1 MSTLRVSLP
10 STIACWPSHSRV
22 STGNRYAR
30 HLRVN
35 GLREG
40 SAVLDRFVGQV
51 RAIGRNENVRVH
63 NRTPL
68 YAFES
73 GSTVQGAIALAI
85 DAAETGQA
93 YWVTAAL
100 ARDSVVGS
108 LDVSFTAD
116 VFPQSST
123 IS

>member
-1 MSTLRVSLP
+1 M
-10 STIACWPSHSRV
+10 
-22 STGNRYAR
+22 
-30 HLRVN
+30 
-35 GLREG
+35 
-40 SAVLDRFVGQV
+40 
-51 RAIGRNENVRVH
+51 
-63 NRTPL
+63 
-68 YAFES
+68 
-73 GSTVQGAIALAI
+73 AI

-123 IS
+123 ISEPLLESAQSSTLDSENVDKHALAAALRLNP

>member
-1 MSTLRVSLP
+1 MIRACPQPRQARPKENGRDWKPLR
-10 STIACWPSHSRV
+10 
-22 STGNRYAR
+22 R
-30 HLRVN
+30 HLRVD
-35 GLREG
+35 GLRQG

>member
-1 MSTLRVSLP
+1 MMRGGAGNC

-51 RAIGRNENVRVH
+51 RAIGGYEDVGVH
-63 NRTPL
+63 N
-68 YAFES
+68 
-73 GSTVQGAIALAI
+73 
-85 DAAETGQA
+85 
-93 YWVTAAL
+93 
-100 ARDSVVGS
+100 
-108 LDVSFTAD
+108 
-116 VFPQSST
+116 
-123 IS
+123 